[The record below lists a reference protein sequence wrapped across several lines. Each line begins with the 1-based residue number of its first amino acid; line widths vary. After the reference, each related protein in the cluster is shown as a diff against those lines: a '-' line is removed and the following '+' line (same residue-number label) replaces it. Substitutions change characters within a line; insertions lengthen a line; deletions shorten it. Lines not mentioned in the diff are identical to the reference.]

1 MAISIGGM
9 RGVVAAGHPQT
20 AEAGARILREGG
32 NAVDAAVGAVL
43 MSFVTES
50 PLTGPGAGGF
60 MLLHTASGEDHL
72 LDFFV
77 AAPGKGLERLEP
89 AALTPIRLYWHDDP
103 FEVFNIGA
111 SSCGVYGTRKG
122 LDERLRRFGSMP
134 CSPLV
139 GEPARAAREGVQVS
153 EIGEYLLKILDPM
166 MAAEPEGEA
175 IYHPQGRALRAG
187 ETVRMPEVG
196 DLLERLGA
204 EGPDFLYTGDVADAV
219 SDWVLAR
226 GGLITCE
233 DLASYEVVERQPAR
247 ARYRG
252 RDVITNPPPSSGG
265 ILIAY
270 ALDLLE
276 RLGRPGDV
284 RTIVEVMDQVN
295 RARTDDFMLGL
306 QSEGYLERFLAKD
319 ALESVASELDSRLG
333 STTHIAVL
341 DTEGACAS
349 VTCSN
354 GSCSGVIVPGTGVH
368 LNNMLGEAD
377 LNPHGYHRHEP
388 GRRIPSMMAPTV
400 VLREGKPEVAL
411 GSAGSNRIRSAILQT
426 IIGVVDDGT
435 TASEAVNRPRV
446 HFESGV
452 VDAEPGVDEAQ
463 LDALERDGWQVARWV
478 ERNLYF
484 GGVQA
489 VARDPLSGELSGGG
503 DPRRGGAS
511 MLVS

>member
-1 MAISIGGM
+1 MPRSGSTPRSGKD
-9 RGVVAAGHPQT
+9 AGPL
-20 AEAGARILREGG
+20 A
-32 NAVDAAVGAVL
+32 NA
-43 MSFVTES
+43 
-50 PLTGPGAGGF
+50 
-60 MLLHTASGEDHL
+60 ASGG
-72 LDFFV
+72 LDR
-77 AAPGKGLERLEP
+77 PEP
-89 AALTPIRLYWHDDP
+89 AQLTPAKVWWNDESFQLFH
-103 FEVFNIGA
+103 IGA
-111 SSCGVYGTRKG
+111 SSCGVYGNTRG
-122 LDERLRRFGSMP
+122 LAEALARFGTMP
-134 CSPLV
+134 LSELV
-139 GEPARAAREGVQVS
+139 GEPARAAREGVEVS
-153 EIGEYLLKILDPM
+153 EVQEYLLKILDPLL
-166 MAAEPEGEA
+166 AAEPEGRA
-175 IYHPQGRALRAG
+175 IYNPEGRPLRAG
-187 ETVRMPEVG
+187 EKVRFPELG

-226 GGLITCE
+226 GGLITRE
-233 DLASYEVVERQPAR
+233 DLAAYEVIEREPAR

-284 RTIVEVMDQVN
+284 RTIVEVMDRVN

-377 LNPHGYHRHEP
+377 LNPHGYHRHTP
-388 GRRIPSMMAPTV
+388 GHRIPSMMAPTV
-400 VLREGKPEVAL
+400 VLRDGQPEGAL
-411 GSAGSNRIRSAILQT
+411 GSAGA
-426 IIGVVDDGT
+426 D
-435 TASEAVNRPRV
+435 RV
-446 HFESGV
+446 
-452 VDAEPGVDEAQ
+452 
-463 LDALERDGWQVARWV
+463 
-478 ERNLYF
+478 
-484 GGVQA
+484 
-489 VARDPLSGELSGGG
+489 
-503 DPRRGGAS
+503 
-511 MLVS
+511 